1 VSGLLEDLLTQL
13 DGSYRIDRELGGG
26 KVASSSRRDRARP
39 LLCRLW
45 HAGRRPERRY
55 AAHSDGHGR
64 GVRDQV

>member
-45 HAGRRPERRY
+45 HTGRWPEWGYPVIRMGMV
-55 AAHSDGHGR
+55 D
-64 GVRDQV
+64 VFEIK